1 MGFTFT
7 VVLNAYTEQ
16 FAQSASQL
24 ESVKM
29 HPCGLLSKTYLE
41 EHTLSHTGKD
51 QGKRTKM
58 SEATASKG
66 KQAAQRNLNFYFL
79 LSILHSLC
87 SILMSIL

>member
-7 VVLNAYTEQ
+7 VVLNAHTEQ

-41 EHTLSHTGKD
+41 EYTLSHTEKD
-51 QGKRTKM
+51 QGKSSNV
-58 SEATASKG
+58 SEAIADEEKESKQ
-66 KQAAQRNLNFYFL
+66 KEQ
-79 LSILHSLC
+79 
-87 SILMSIL
+87 